1 MSFQEIK
8 FVTSGASSDRQSLAW
23 ADAVDA
29 IYKRK
34 LIELAGAENVTRALE
49 RGLSVKG
56 IADPYIMTELLI
68 QAGIEAGLR
77 PGVDF
82 RIALDVA
89 ANSFYDQ
96 KAKLYFISA
105 EKQLTA
111 EQMRKY
117 VLEYVDSLSAKYHP
131 RLFISIEDPLAEN
144 EWDEMAILTQELRA
158 RGILL
163 VGDDLFVTQIRRVAI
178 GVEKGAGTA
187 VLIKPNQNGTIIGT
201 IDTMEYG
208 LLHGMELIAS
218 HRSGETLDSALA
230 DLAKGFRTFAIKTGA
245 PQPESEYPNPMEWER
260 RIKYL
265 RKIQIQEEESHLQK
279 ALIIGP
285 DFFTSGGTVNAF
297 KQILGLNKQVQFV
310 IYGSAAESIKALI
323 ADKSLLTAATLND
336 AVSKLKSFDVEAQNI
351 VLVGTAQKDEA
362 NLVKDIRQIP
372 ITTDGI
378 KALAEALDVLLA
390 DEVTKAMF
398 ASFDKAMADFRV
410 DEAISEQVAQ
420 VIRQEEEFFN
430 KV

>member
-362 NLVKDIRQIP
+362 NLVKDISRYLSQP
-372 ITTDGI
+372 T
-378 KALAEALDVLLA
+378 A
-390 DEVTKAMF
+390 
-398 ASFDKAMADFRV
+398 
-410 DEAISEQVAQ
+410 
-420 VIRQEEEFFN
+420 
-430 KV
+430 